1 MSLTETDQTLSCA
14 VPVYLLVPSIPY
26 TCHEEE
32 SRVCTYFLSPSRKEW
47 LKQIFQQFSEKY
59 FLVFSLSILTL
70 SHELQSGVEQCTVCL
85 CAHKLIRVSSLVTQF
100 VNFDPDTFVSWV
112 YMSNN
117 DPLYLTIT
125 SSTARRL
132 GDRNLP
138 FCGSPFMT
146 AEKGIFSLT
155 KRQCSEMPRYF
166 SCCMALILQTSLYAY
181 MSNWNEGYQFQHNLW
196 ESHDLTLQA
205 VITYIYVWANLCI
218 LLLTFQNV
226 ILE

>member
-1 MSLTETDQTLSCA
+1 MSCSQVLSSA
-14 VPVYLLVPSIPY
+14 
-26 TCHEEE
+26 
-32 SRVCTYFLSPSRKEW
+32 LS
-47 LKQIFQQFSEKY
+47 
-59 FLVFSLSILTL
+59 
-70 SHELQSGVEQCTVCL
+70 L
-85 CAHKLIRVSSLVTQF
+85 CAHKLIIRVSSLVTQF
-100 VNFDPDTFVSWV
+100 VNFDPDTFVFLG
-112 YMSNN
+112 YIMSKN

-125 SSTARRL
+125 SSTARRP

-138 FCGSPFMT
+138 FCGSPFMI

-218 LLLTFQNV
+218 LLLTFQTV